1 MRPQN
6 DAVSTELLGAL
17 VALGADVRASNK
29 TAARR
34 CAVLQPTPALLQRR
48 VREHGRAPGTKGVKW
63 V

>member
-1 MRPQN
+1 LRATISLSVRWAQT
-6 DAVSTELLGAL
+6 V